1 MTVHPHPSVLDVPFV
16 LRTATVDDAPQINA
30 LINAH
35 RDEGHLLPRQEDE
48 IRSRASRFLVAD
60 AGGVV
65 KACAELVPLSN
76 RLAEVRS
83 LVVSDDLRRHGVA
96 TQLVDELRERAHT
109 QGFQSLLALAHD
121 PRFFVRHGFSIVPH
135 EWLPEKISR
144 DCSGCA
150 LFRRCG
156 QHAMLLS
163 LPAGRL
169 TGTAPVRLRPAA
181 AVA

>member
-1 MTVHPHPSVLDVPFV
+1 MTVHPHPSAAGVAFV
-16 LRTATVDDAPQINA
+16 LRTATPDDAPAMNA

-35 RDEGHLLPRQEDE
+35 CDEGHLLPRQEDE
-48 IRSRASRFLVAD
+48 IRARASRFVVAD

-83 LVVSDDLRRHGVA
+83 LVVSGDLRHHGVA
-96 TQLVDELRERAHT
+96 TQLVDELRERAKAS
-109 QGFQSLLALAHD
+109 GFQSLLALAHD
-121 PRFFVRHGFSIVPH
+121 PRFFIRHGFSIVPH

-144 DCSGCA
+144 DCSGCD

-156 QHAMLLS
+156 QHAMLLTLS
-163 LPAGRL
+163 AGRQ